1 MKRKEINEYAQ
12 KIVIELYEIGFFGN
26 VQESISTNSFYI
38 HITQVPDLIRL
49 SDHGMN
55 YEKYNFLP
63 RQKTLRS
70 VKNNKYFYSMSDD
83 GINAFLSDFK
93 QHNHVVDEL
102 VPHVKKMQESVLK
115 DWKQYVLCHIPTN
128 TYYYDK
134 SNGYG
139 KGMRQ
144 MLYTRY
150 QTMGERLCNFLAW
163 NFRFNVQSAA
173 LFRGK
178 PIQSE
183 IEAIIQDYDDVS
195 NYKFVEI
202 TMINGVISII

>member
-49 SDHGMN
+49 SDHGFN
-55 YEKYNFLP
+55 HERYNFLP
-63 RQKTLRS
+63 RQKTIRS
-70 VKNNKYFYSMSDD
+70 VKNNKYFYSMSYE
-83 GINAFLSDFK
+83 GIDAFLSDFK
-93 QHNHVVDEL
+93 QHNHVVEEHI
-102 VPHVKKMQESVLK
+102 PYVKKMQENILK

-128 TYYYDK
+128 TYYYEN

-144 MLYTRY
+144 MLYTRH
-150 QTMGERLCNFLAW
+150 QVLGENLCNFLAW
-163 NFRFNVQSAA
+163 NFRFNIKSAA
-173 LFRGK
+173 IFKGK

-183 IEAIIQDYDDVS
+183 IESIIGDYDDAS

-202 TMINGVISII
+202 TIINGVISII

>member
-12 KIVIELYEIGFFGN
+12 KIVIELYEIGFFGS

-38 HITQVPDLIRL
+38 HITQVPCLIRL

-63 RQKTLRS
+63 RQKTIRS
-70 VKNNKYFYSMSDD
+70 VKKDKYFYSMSYD

-102 VPHVKKMQESVLK
+102 VPHVKKMQEKALK

-128 TYYYDK
+128 TYYYEN

-139 KGMRQ
+139 KGMKN
-144 MLYTRY
+144 MLHIHHKDYN
-150 QTMGERLCNFLAW
+150 GRLCNFLAW
-163 NFRFNVQSAA
+163 NFRFNIKSAA
-173 LFRGK
+173 LFKGK

-183 IEAIIQDYDDVS
+183 IKAIVGDNDDIS
-195 NYKFVEI
+195 NYKLVEI
-202 TMINGVISII
+202 TMINGVINIV

>member
-63 RQKTLRS
+63 RQKTIRS
-70 VKNNKYFYSMSDD
+70 VKKDKYFYSMSYE

-102 VPHVKKMQESVLK
+102 VPHIKKMQENVLK
-115 DWKQYVLCHIPTN
+115 DWKQYILCHIPTN
-128 TYYYDK
+128 TYYYEN

-150 QTMGERLCNFLAW
+150 QVLGESLCNFLAW
-163 NFRFNVQSAA
+163 NFRFNIKSAA
-173 LFRGK
+173 IFKGK
-178 PIQSE
+178 PIQAE
-183 IEAIIQDYDDVS
+183 IESIIGDNDDVS